1 MTGSSLNIKSR
12 GFTLIELLV
21 VISIIGLLSS
31 ITLSSVRIAR
41 DKALVAKAKSDINQ
55 IVLAIIYA
63 QGERNQRLVNF
74 APNSN
79 WTAVACTAGGNVPT
93 SPTCYNRV
101 NAAMTEI
108 ENATNGSYTNL
119 PRRDPWG
126 IPYQMD
132 ANYGEN
138 VGGNFCNPDNIY
150 LVFPNGTT
158 RTITGLRA
166 IPKEPKYPGC

>member
-1 MTGSSLNIKSR
+1 MTNKTKNSTKK

-31 ITLSSVRIAR
+31 ITLTSVQVAR
-41 DKALVAKAKSDINQ
+41 NKALVAKAKSDINQ

-63 QGERNQRLVNF
+63 QGERNQRLVTF

-79 WTAVACTAGGNVPT
+79 YTASRCSVGIYTPT
-93 SPTCYNRV
+93 SIDCYNRV

-132 ANYGEN
+132 ANHGEN
-138 VGGNFCNPDNIY
+138 VGGNYCLTDSIY
-150 LVFPNGTT
+150 VITPSGVSRGL
-158 RTITGLRA
+158 TGLRA
-166 IPKEPKYPGC
+166 IPREPRYPGC